1 MSAPI
6 GAKDRTSGTYWLV
19 VGGLVIVIAIVV
31 LALLVPQRPAIAGP
45 ALAIDVALLVVM
57 VIARFVV
64 RPVLAR
70 QWTLAICV
78 LVASVVSL
86 GALYLMVVA
95 PA

>member
-1 MSAPI
+1 MSAPT

-19 VGGLVIVIAIVV
+19 IGGIVIVIAIVV
-31 LALLVPQRPAIAGP
+31 LALLVPQQPAIAGT
-45 ALAIDVALLVVM
+45 ALAIDAALLVVM

-78 LVASVVSL
+78 LVASALSL

-95 PA
+95 A